1 MSNAKFAYSYP
12 KEPNTG
18 GACVFRVIFQN
29 TALQLR
35 WPDNPQGRAEA
46 EMVAKMLPVLL
57 ADGDRE
63 RLLDAQSTEL
73 HKELDEFL
81 KGRE

>member
-1 MSNAKFAYSYP
+1 MSNARFSYSYP

-18 GACVFRVIFQN
+18 GPCIFRVILEN
-29 TALQLR
+29 TALQMR

-46 EMVAKMLPVLL
+46 ETLAKLLPVLL

-63 RLLDAQSTEL
+63 RLLDTQSIEL